1 MSRPRLSQQELEEHS
16 RKLVEAAFSVAA
28 ATGRLDPP
36 VREILREAGLSRQA
50 LYRCYDSKAALIAAA
65 LVEGTRTL
73 AEYLAARVDRA
84 GTPAD
89 RVQAWISGVMRQ
101 AEAPRAAARTRP
113 FVLAGMG
120 WRDRGGDPLEVV
132 QIMVQPLEASIIAGV
147 SDGSLVSTDPAGD
160 AVIIH
165 DFVFASMRR
174 FLVANERPP
183 AALAQ
188 QLGDFALRS
197 LGAHASTPVA

>member
-16 RKLVEAAFSVAA
+16 RRLVEAAFSAA
-28 ATGRLDPP
+28 ATTGRLDPP

-50 LYRCYDSKAALIAAA
+50 LYRCYESKDALMAAA
-65 LVEGTRTL
+65 LVEGTGTL
-73 AEYLAARVDRA
+73 ADYLAARVDRA
-84 GTPAD
+84 GSPAD
-89 RVQAWISGVMRQ
+89 GVRAWISGVMRQ

-113 FVLAGMG
+113 FVLAGVG
-120 WRDRGGDPLEVV
+120 SLDRGGDPDEVV
-132 QIMVQPLEASIIAGV
+132 QILVRPLEASIVAGV
-147 SDGSLVSTDPAGD
+147 SDGSLASSDPVGD

-165 DFVFASMRR
+165 DYVFASMRR

-188 QLGDFALRS
+188 RLGDFALQS
-197 LGAHASTPVA
+197 LGAEANTPVA